1 MHYYFGFLSEVYTIE
16 FQKRG
21 LPHAHIILFM
31 NPDSKVRTAEDVD
44 RIISAELLD
53 PAIDPILYQLVGGSM
68 LHGPCRYKDNDGPC
82 IKEGK
87 CSKFFPKKYREK
99 TVLDEN
105 GFPQYRRRN
114 DSRIFFKKG
123 KNFEK
128 SLFFFI
134 NIFINLF
141 PFNFLL

>member
-1 MHYYFGFLSEVYTIE
+1 
-16 FQKRG
+16 
-21 LPHAHIILFM
+21 M

-44 RIISAELLD
+44 SIISAELLD

-114 DSRIFFKKG
+114 DSRIFIKKG
-123 KNFEK
+123 KKFDNRFVVVKQPKTVANVSRTYQCRENRSIK
-128 SLFFFI
+128 FHKVFV
-134 NIFINLF
+134 
-141 PFNFLL
+141 